1 MKHRFYKA
9 VALLMALAML
19 LGLALS
25 EEVPEE
31 FGKEVD
37 FGSEE
42 ENAGFEIDEEVIFTE
57 PVDEMPDEVDL
68 ALTLEDIDLRADAT
82 YRFVV
87 DGEEYAIQVA
97 RAGDEILRPEDPE
110 APKGKVF
117 AGWTLVDGTPLFVDA
132 DEDGE
137 IDPVI
142 VRDEEMGT
150 DVYVWAEFA
159 DPAEAE
165 EPAEVP
171 AEEQPA
177 DEKPT
182 EEPAEEEPAEEE
194 PAEEELAEEEP
205 AEEEPAE
212 EEPAEEEP
220 AEDEPAEEQPA
231 EEPAEEEPAEEEH
244 AEEPAEEESAEEE
257 AAAEPAE
264 EEPAEQEPAEEEP
277 AAEES
282 AVESIEEPAEEQP
295 VEEPAEEPV
304 AEEPAEEE
312 PIVEPTANALTYTGE
327 AQALVYGEG
336 AWLYSLDGETYGEE
350 IPTAVNAGEYTVYFK
365 ATEADEPQ
373 SITVTVAKADAEFT
387 PPVAA
392 VAE

>member
-19 LGLALS
+19 SGLALS

-31 FGKEVD
+31 YGMEVD

-177 DEKPT
+177 DEKST

-212 EEPAEEEP
+212 EEPAE
-220 AEDEPAEEQPA
+220 
-231 EEPAEEEPAEEEH
+231 
-244 AEEPAEEESAEEE
+244 EEPAEEESAEEE

-312 PIVEPTANALTYTGE
+312 TIVEPTANELTYTGE

-392 VAE
+392 VE

>member
-1 MKHRFYKA
+1 M
-9 VALLMALAML
+9 
-19 LGLALS
+19 
-25 EEVPEE
+25 PEE

-97 RAGDEILRPEDPE
+97 RAGEEILRPEDPE

-132 DEDGE
+132 DEDGK

-142 VRDEEMGT
+142 VRDDEMGT

-159 DPAEAE
+159 DQEQTEQPAEESAEGPAAEPVAEEPTEEPTEEPAE
-165 EPAEVP
+165 EPAEEEP
-171 AEEQPA
+171 AAEEPA
-177 DEKPT
+177 

-194 PAEEELAEEEP
+194 PAEEESAEEE
-205 AEEEPAE
+205 AA
-212 EEPAEEEP
+212 
-220 AEDEPAEEQPA
+220 A
-231 EEPAEEEPAEEEH
+231 EEPAEEEPAEEE
-244 AEEPAEEESAEEE
+244 S
-257 AAAEPAE
+257 
-264 EEPAEQEPAEEEP
+264 
-277 AAEES
+277 
-282 AVESIEEPAEEQP
+282 
-295 VEEPAEEPV
+295 
-304 AEEPAEEE
+304 
-312 PIVEPTANALTYTGE
+312 IVEPTANALTYTGE

>member
-1 MKHRFYKA
+1 M
-9 VALLMALAML
+9 
-19 LGLALS
+19 
-25 EEVPEE
+25 
-31 FGKEVD
+31 D

-97 RAGDEILRPEDPE
+97 RAGEEILRPEDPE

-132 DEDGE
+132 DEDGK

-142 VRDEEMGT
+142 VRDDEMGT

-159 DPAEAE
+159 DQEQTEQPAEESAEGPAAEPVAEEPTEEPTEEPAE
-165 EPAEVP
+165 EPAEEEP
-171 AEEQPA
+171 AAEEPA
-177 DEKPT
+177 

-194 PAEEELAEEEP
+194 PAEEESAEEE
-205 AEEEPAE
+205 AA
-212 EEPAEEEP
+212 
-220 AEDEPAEEQPA
+220 A
-231 EEPAEEEPAEEEH
+231 EEPAEEEPAEEE
-244 AEEPAEEESAEEE
+244 S
-257 AAAEPAE
+257 
-264 EEPAEQEPAEEEP
+264 
-277 AAEES
+277 
-282 AVESIEEPAEEQP
+282 
-295 VEEPAEEPV
+295 
-304 AEEPAEEE
+304 
-312 PIVEPTANALTYTGE
+312 IVEPTANALTYTGE